1 MDSFLRLGHEGSPD
15 PAKPAMHLNQDIL
28 LQIMMYLHRSDASR
42 LSRTC
47 RTLLQ
52 AAPQHLFEARLGTG
66 GWPIMVE
73 LSEPRQFTSFFMF
86 IFRRHL
92 GCLRYL
98 QVLKLSPVGKWRRV
112 PRLAQLLA
120 ELFTKASALRALY
133 LDDCSIIDFDERVRR
148 AFTTMTGLRMIQ
160 IHAHTPDTPDWL
172 EELQSPIACIDV
184 DFELSDESGDRT
196 DFVPVLEP
204 FRTSLRAVKLKSIPW
219 EEGPGIKFP
228 LVFPNVASLEA
239 EIFDLNWQLRTIY
252 HCFPNVK
259 ELSTYSKD
267 ADGLVLDPEIE
278 DIRLMNGRAQ
288 ASGFWPSL
296 RLLEGPLTELYMLA
310 IQCAVD
316 EVHTYTPFDT
326 EVRYARLTALI
337 AATRPKMLELR
348 LSKLAFDFDLSTLA
362 QHLMPAR
369 ERLNRLELAFG
380 FHGQEYTDIAPGINK
395 MLSALAK
402 FALHSLDIYV
412 YWGDSYLRK
421 PSPGGQSMADL
432 DLAAMARHALQCMP
446 SLRYTVVHGEE
457 PLRRIVYEARGGPTN
472 ARLPVELEPGC
483 AGWADFETSTRAHA
497 LGPGSADWFVGCP
510 EYWNS

>member
-1 MDSFLRLGHEGSPD
+1 
-15 PAKPAMHLNQDIL
+15 
-28 LQIMMYLHRSDASR
+28 MMYLHRSDASR

-47 RTLLQ
+47 RSLLR
-52 AAPQHLFEARLGTG
+52 AAPQHLFEARLGTE

-73 LSEPRQFTSFFMF
+73 LSKPRQFASFFMF

-98 QVLKLSPVGKWRRV
+98 QVLKLSPVGTWRRV
-112 PRLAQLLA
+112 PRLAELLT
-120 ELFTKASALRALY
+120 ELFTKASGLRALY
-133 LDDCSIIDFDERVRR
+133 VDDCKIIDFDERVRR

-172 EELQSPIACIDV
+172 EEMQSPIACIDV
-184 DFELSDESGDRT
+184 DFEISDESGDRT
-196 DFVPVLEP
+196 DFIPVLEP

-228 LVFPNVASLEA
+228 IVFPNVASLEA

-252 HCFPNVK
+252 HCFPNVQ

-267 ADGLVLDPEIE
+267 AEGLVLDREIE

-296 RLLEGPLTELYMLA
+296 RLLHGPLTELYMLA

-326 EVRYARLTALI
+326 EVRCARLVALI
-337 AATRPKMLELR
+337 TATRPKMLELR
-348 LSKLAFDFDLSTLA
+348 LSQLAFDFDLSALA

-369 ERLNRLELAFG
+369 ERLVRLELAFG
-380 FHGQEYTDIAPGINK
+380 FHGQEYKDPGPGIVRAP
-395 MLSALAK
+395 SRVSVTGAH
-402 FALHSLDIYV
+402 LHWLQHHRTRCSV
-412 YWGDSYLRK
+412 PWRHLRCTRLTFTSTGEIRIST
-421 PSPGGQSMADL
+421 SPRLEDNPWPIST
-432 DLAAMARHALQCMP
+432 
-446 SLRYTVVHGEE
+446 SLRLPGTLRSACRVSATLSSTAKSRCEGPCTRHG
-457 PLRRIVYEARGGPTN
+457 ATGT
-472 ARLPVELEPGC
+472 A
-483 AGWADFETSTRAHA
+483 S
-497 LGPGSADWFVGCP
+497 
-510 EYWNS
+510 